1 MQTTCEVF
9 YVPTARGCVQSELR
23 GDEDLQQDS
32 QTPNNADLPFVS
44 LNDLPYCAAV
54 SVVCCV
60 PSYHHSL
67 DTLELGAISAAQKA
81 NMCADALV
89 LPVITVIK
97 IQPLGAVEKLTFLE
111 HCFMAQH

>member
-9 YVPTARGCVQSELR
+9 YVPIARGCVWSELR
-23 GDEDLQQDS
+23 GDEDRQQDPP
-32 QTPNNADLPFVS
+32 PNNADLPFVS

-60 PSYHHSL
+60 PSNHHSL
-67 DTLELGAISAAQKA
+67 DTLELGAISTAQKA

-89 LPVITVIK
+89 LPVLIVIK
-97 IQPLGAVEKLTFLE
+97 IQPLGAVEKLTFLL